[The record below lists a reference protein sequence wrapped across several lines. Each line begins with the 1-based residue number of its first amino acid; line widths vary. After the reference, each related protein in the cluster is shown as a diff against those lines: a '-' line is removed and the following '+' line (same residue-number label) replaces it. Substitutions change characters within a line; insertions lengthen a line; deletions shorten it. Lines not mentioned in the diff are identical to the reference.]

1 MLYGLTITT
10 TAIEGGII
18 TSTISEVTGG
28 LAVLFLK
35 EELTKNIMLG
45 ILLAVLGT
53 LIIKFSLPVS
63 SVKSVSKR

>member
-53 LIIKFSLPVS
+53 LTIKFSLPVS